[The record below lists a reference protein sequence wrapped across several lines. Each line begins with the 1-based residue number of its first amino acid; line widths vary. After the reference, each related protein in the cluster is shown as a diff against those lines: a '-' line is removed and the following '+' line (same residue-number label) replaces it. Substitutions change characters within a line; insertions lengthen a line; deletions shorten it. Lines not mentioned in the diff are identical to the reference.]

1 MPKFSI
7 QHWRKHHLL
16 LFGIYSFILIGII
29 ATDHW
34 LMAIALLLLGALL
47 LYYLFTIEVRFKKE
61 LQQYISTI
69 SHRVKRAGSDVL
81 LNMPIGTVLFDEEKN
96 IQWFNPY
103 FQSLVKGKPEL
114 LGESLHEI
122 FPELKWDEGIQ
133 KQTITYLDHIYQ
145 VEFNYEERLLY
156 LTDITEYHTLSKRYQ
171 DTRPVFGIIHLDNLD
186 EVAQGLDELT
196 RSILLTD
203 VVSLIND
210 WATELD
216 IYIRRYTAD
225 KFWVVTTD
233 EVLRK
238 LEGSR
243 FEILDR
249 VREMT
254 SDNKIPLTL
263 SIGIG
268 EGADSLIELGQ
279 MTQSSL
285 DIALGRGGDQAA
297 VKVGDRLSFYGGKS
311 NAVEK
316 RTRVRARVIS
326 QSLKDLIHESD
337 LVLIMGHKTPD
348 MDAIGASIGVLK
360 AVHLHAKKGFIVLN
374 EPNPSIQTLLDEI
387 QKHEELPQYFIT
399 SDRALATITPKTL
412 LIMVDTHKP
421 SLTIEPKIVAASR
434 RIVVIDHH
442 RRGEEIVKDPVLM
455 YIEPYA
461 SSTSELVTELLQY
474 QSDRIEM
481 DRLEATA
488 LLAGMVVD
496 TKSFAFRTGAR
507 TFEAASFLRRNT
519 ADPALV
525 QKLLKEDLDHFIQRA
540 ELVKTARIV
549 FDHIAIAV
557 AKEKLGQLLIAQTA
571 DTLLNMSGIFASF
584 VISVRPDGL
593 VSISARSLGQINV
606 QTIMERLGGGGHLTN
621 AAVQLEGTTVEEVE
635 KNLIDVLT
643 EVQKEGGL
651 SV

>member
-1 MPKFSI
+1 MPKFSLS
-7 QHWRKHHLL
+7 RFAKNYLL
-16 LFGIYSFILIGII
+16 VFSLFGLILIGII
-29 ATDHW
+29 AIDHW
-34 LMAIALLLLGALL
+34 LLAVVFLILLILLINY
-47 LYYLFTIEVRFKKE
+47 LYQTQVRFQKE
-61 LQQYISTI
+61 LQKYISTI

-81 LNMPIGTVLFDEEKN
+81 QTIPVGTVLYDEAGN
-96 IQWFNPY
+96 IEWFNPY
-103 FQSLVKGKPEL
+103 FQILVGNQELIGKPL
-114 LGESLHEI
+114 AEI
-122 FPELKWDEGIQ
+122 FPSLEWDSAAR
-133 KQTITYLDHIYQ
+133 KQTIPYQDKTYQI
-145 VEFNYEERLLY
+145 EMNKEERLLY
-156 LTDITEYHTLSKRYQ
+156 ITDITEYRQLQEKYQ
-171 DTRPVFGIIHLDNLD
+171 NTRPVFGIIHLDNLD
-186 EVAQGLDELT
+186 EVAQGLDELS
-196 RSILLTD
+196 RSILLTE

-216 IYIRRYTAD
+216 IYLRRYAAD
-225 KFWVVTTD
+225 KFWIVMT
-233 EVLRK
+233 EHVLKK
-238 LEGSR
+238 LETTR
-243 FEILDR
+243 FDILDR
-249 VREMT
+249 IREMT

-268 EGADSLIELGQ
+268 AGVESLIELGQ
-279 MTQSSL
+279 ITQSSL

-297 VKVGDRLSFYGGKS
+297 VKAGDRLSFYGGKT

-316 RTRVRARVIS
+316 RNRVRARVIS
-326 QSLKDLIHESD
+326 QSLKDLIRESD
-337 LVLIMGHKTPD
+337 TVLIMGHKTPD

-360 AVHLHAKKGFIVLN
+360 AVHIHGKTGYIVLDDA
-374 EPNPSIQTLLDEI
+374 NPSILTLLDEI
-387 QKHEELPQYFIT
+387 HRHEKLPQYFIT
-399 SDRALATITPKTL
+399 PERALNMVTAKTL
-412 LIMVDTHKP
+412 LVMVDTHKP
-421 SLTIEPKIVAASR
+421 SLTIEPKIVAACR

-474 QSDRIEM
+474 QSDQIEM

-488 LLAGMVVD
+488 LLAGIVVD

-507 TFEAASFLRRNT
+507 TFEAASFLRRNS

-525 QKLLKEDLDHFIQRA
+525 QKLLKEDIEHFIQRA
-540 ELVKTARIV
+540 ELVKKARIA

-593 VSISARSLGQINV
+593 VGISARSLGQINV

-621 AAVQLEGTTVEEVE
+621 AAVQLEGIDVEEAE
-635 KNLIDVLT
+635 SRLMEVLT